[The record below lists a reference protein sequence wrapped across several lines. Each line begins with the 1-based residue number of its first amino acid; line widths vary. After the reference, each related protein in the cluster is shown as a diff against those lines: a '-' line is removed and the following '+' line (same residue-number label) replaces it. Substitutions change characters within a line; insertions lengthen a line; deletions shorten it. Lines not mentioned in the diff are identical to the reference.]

1 MIATCVR
8 MPIHEWRS
16 GELDSNDGR
25 AAEHG
30 RKRDQLG
37 QNACREHR
45 LRERRGVIPRFF
57 LYGEPPRDADE
68 RFVHVEAIADR
79 SRMYEWRIRP
89 HAHRDLHQILVI
101 VTGGGSMLA
110 ETRTAAFR
118 APSVAIVPAGTVH
131 GFSFQPE
138 TEGYV
143 LTLADRLVRDLAREE
158 RAFGHLFGAPRC
170 TQIAADPHS
179 LREFSDTLHRLK
191 RELVWHAPA
200 SEAAATG
207 LVLTLLVH
215 AVRALHEPAGIV
227 SAANN
232 SRAALVAR
240 FREKI
245 ESHLR
250 TGLSIAQYAKA
261 LSVTP
266 GRLRAACLEV
276 TGKPPVR
283 VLEERLVLEAKRSLM
298 YTNMTVAQTAYHL
311 GFGDP
316 AYFSRFFRKR
326 AGQSPATFRKRK

>member
-1 MIATCVR
+1 M
-8 MPIHEWRS
+8 
-16 GELDSNDGR
+16 
-25 AAEHG
+25 
-30 RKRDQLG
+30 RK
-37 QNACREHR
+37 
-45 LRERRGVIPRFF
+45 RRGVIPRFF

-68 RFVHVEAIADR
+68 RFVHVETIADR
-79 SRMYEWRIRP
+79 SRMYDWKISP
-89 HAHRDLHQILVI
+89 HAHRDLHQLLVI
-101 VTGGGSMLA
+101 LTGGGSMLA
-110 ETRTAAFR
+110 ETQTSAFA
-118 APSVAIVPAGTVH
+118 APSIAIVPAGSVH
-131 GFSFQPE
+131 GFAFQPE

-143 LTLADRLVRDLAREE
+143 VTLADRLVRDLAREE
-158 RAFGHLFGAPRC
+158 RAFGHLFEIPSS
-170 TQIAADPHS
+170 TELAADPQS
-179 LREFSDTLHRLK
+179 LQEMADTLQRLK

-227 SAANN
+227 QGANN

-250 TGLSIAQYAKA
+250 MSLSIAQYAKA

-266 GRLRAACLEV
+266 GRLRAACLEI

-298 YTNMTVAQTAYHL
+298 YTNMTVAQTAYYL

-316 AYFSRFFRKR
+316 AYFSRFFSKH
-326 AGQSPATFRKRK
+326 AGQSPATFRKRKQA